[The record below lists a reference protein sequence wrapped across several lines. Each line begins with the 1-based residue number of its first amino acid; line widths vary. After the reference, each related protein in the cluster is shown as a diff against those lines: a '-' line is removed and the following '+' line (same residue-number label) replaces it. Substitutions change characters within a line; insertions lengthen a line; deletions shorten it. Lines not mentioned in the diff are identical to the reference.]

1 MPDKEKESDM
11 ASLKKAIQEKVA
23 ARMDELGQKIT
34 ALLDEY
40 EAVLVAK
47 AIVNDNGTLGAAVQL
62 SPKQ

>member
-1 MPDKEKESDM
+1 MPETEKDV

-47 AIVNDNGTLGAAVQL
+47 AVVNDNGTLGAAVQL

>member
-1 MPDKEKESDM
+1 MPETEKDV
-11 ASLKKAIQEKVA
+11 ASLKKAIQEKIA

>member
-47 AIVNDNGTLGAAVQL
+47 AVVNDNGTLGAAVQL

>member
-1 MPDKEKESDM
+1 MPETEKDV